1 MAKKFNILAHEHF
14 GIQRKI
20 VSNMTVESWESIPHA
35 VVTYNANVDE
45 FMKVYKEINVGRT
58 PETKLT
64 INTMMLRI
72 IVEGLKACPS
82 LNAHISFD
90 RKLVR
95 GNIKTIEEIDISMP
109 MILKNGKMM
118 TVNMHNM
125 HNKTMSEM
133 RDSIADKARRA
144 NNTNL
149 DEVMYEVSLDYT
161 LQGLADGKVLQTI
174 RRVIGSLTGKHK
186 ITTLKGKAKK
196 EYYAIPDTERL
207 TKHDIE
213 QGTITVSNLGSVCR
227 NWDGVCTLLEIVPPQ
242 VCAIGI
248 GSIQKTPIV
257 DKNNNVV
264 AGSQLPFTIAFD
276 HRALDMG
283 DITPFIDKLN
293 EIFDNPEVLKEWV

>member
-35 VVTYNANVDE
+35 VVTYNANVDK
-45 FMKVYKEINVGRT
+45 FLKVYKEINVNST

-64 INTMMLRI
+64 INTILLRVL
-72 IVEGLKACPS
+72 VEGLKACPS
-82 LNAHISFD
+82 LNAHIEFD

-95 GNIKTIEEIDISMP
+95 GHIKTIEEIDISMP

-125 HNKTMSEM
+125 HNKTISEM

-161 LQGLADGKVLQTI
+161 LQGLANGKVSQTI
-174 RRVIGSLTGKHK
+174 NRVIGSLTGKHK
-186 ITTLKGKAKK
+186 IKTLKGSAKK
-196 EYYAIPDTERL
+196 EYYAIPESERL

-213 QGTITVSNLGSVCR
+213 QGTITISNLGSVCK
-227 NWDGVCTLLEIVPPQ
+227 NWDGECTLLEIVPPQ

-248 GSIQKTPIV
+248 GAITKSPIV
-257 DKNNNVV
+257 NENDEIIV
-264 AGSQLPFTIAFD
+264 GQRLPFTIAFD

-293 EIFDNPEVLKEWV
+293 EIFANPEVIKEWV